1 MVPDAKQVLPAR
13 LARLLASAE
22 NDAELI
28 QVCRAEME
36 ASRLYHDKV
45 RDILEAAAGRLR
57 EDGVPMTKIARYAG
71 VSDTYLSRRLTGAR
85 GMARKVIR
93 FSRHH

>member
-1 MVPDAKQVLPAR
+1 VIPAR
-13 LARLLASAE
+13 LARLLACTDD
-22 NDAELI
+22 DAELI
-28 QVCRAEME
+28 RLCRAEME
-36 ASRLYHDKV
+36 ASRDYHDKV

-57 EDGVPMTKIARYAG
+57 EEGVPMTKIARYAG

-93 FSRHH
+93 FSSRHL